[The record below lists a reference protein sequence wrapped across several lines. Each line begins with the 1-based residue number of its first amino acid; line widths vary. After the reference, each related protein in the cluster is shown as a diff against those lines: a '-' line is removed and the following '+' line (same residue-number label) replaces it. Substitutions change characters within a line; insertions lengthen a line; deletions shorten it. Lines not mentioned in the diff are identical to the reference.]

1 MRRWKLLLTPAR
13 ERLAGAAAYS
23 RSRESLKFHQPLLPN
38 SEDKMRI
45 PLLHSRS
52 VSSLTGTLAGVASL
66 SLVLLAHS
74 PSAAAQRLPQTVKP
88 EHYALTLAPDLKTA
102 TFAGQETID
111 VTLAE
116 PMAAITLNAA
126 EITFKSV
133 TTTVAGNTLTA
144 KVTEDKVKQQATLTF
159 PEKLPAGKLT
169 LDIRYTGILNN
180 ELRGFYLSKT
190 AKRNY
195 AVTQFESTDARR
207 AFPSFDEPAF
217 KATFDITLIVDKGDT
232 AISNTNIVK
241 DEPVEGH
248 VAEGEKHAITFAT
261 TPKMSTYLVALLVGD
276 FKCLSGSSDGVPIR
290 ACATPDQVQYAA
302 FALST
307 AEYAL
312 HYYDNYFGIKYPM
325 PKLDMIGIPDFEAG
339 AMENFG
345 AITYRETDFLL
356 DPAHSSVAAQRRVGL
371 VVTHEMAHQW
381 FGDMVTLKW
390 WDNTWLNEGFAT
402 WMENK
407 PLEAWKP
414 EWDMTQ
420 EVAADNQGTLNLD
433 SERTTRTIR
442 AKADTPDEI
451 NEMFDGI
458 SYGKAGAMLLMVENY
473 LGEETFRKGV
483 HEYLAAHLYGNAT
496 AEDFWNTLAKVSGK
510 PVDKIMDSL
519 VSQPGVP
526 ILKFG
531 APTPSNV
538 PVAQERFYM
547 SSTVKPPK
555 SDTAE
560 VWTLPVCLK
569 VPANNDCQVLSAAH
583 QQLPTSTAPFFFAN
597 AEGKGYYRTSYAPAT
612 YQQLLPHVATDLTPE
627 ERISLA
633 GDQWAL
639 LHSGKSTVDA
649 YMSLVAA
656 LRNDQSGEVID
667 AAFGRLYTM
676 DTQIARTP
684 QERAR
689 LAEWVRTTVMPAYTA
704 LGAANPNDSPERLE
718 LRAALFGILGSLGKD
733 PAIIAEARAITAKSL
748 ADPASVEQTL
758 GRVALGIAASNGDE
772 TLFNQLLALSK
783 TATNPQ
789 QRSNALHALYFFH
802 DPVLEEKALAYAASG
817 QVRNQDAPGFFA
829 MELARRDTQDVA
841 WQYMTRNWEK
851 VSAQFTT
858 FGGAGAISGVGG
870 FCSADKINE
879 VTTFFAAHKV
889 AASQRTLAR
898 AKDQIRDCIDLR
910 TAQEPN
916 LKAWLAKQ

>member
-1 MRRWKLLLTPAR
+1 MKQYGFELKETMPRSLRLITLPAIAF
-13 ERLAGAAAYS
+13 LFHLQAA
-23 RSRESLKFHQPLLPN
+23 Q
-38 SEDKMRI
+38 
-45 PLLHSRS
+45 
-52 VSSLTGTLAGVASL
+52 
-66 SLVLLAHS
+66 
-74 PSAAAQRLPQTVKP
+74 AQRLPQTVKP

-102 TFAGQETID
+102 TFTGQETID

-116 PMAAITLNAA
+116 SQQAITLNAA
-126 EITFKSV
+126 EINFKTV
-133 TTTVAGNTLTA
+133 TTTVAGKQLTA
-144 KVTEDKVKQQATLTF
+144 KVTEDKIKQQATLTF

-232 AISNTNIVK
+232 AISNTNIVEDK
-241 DEPVEGH
+241 PTSAD
-248 VAEGEKHAITFAT
+248 KHAITFAT

-276 FKCLSGSSDGVPIR
+276 FQCLSGSSDGVPIR
-290 ACATPDQVQYAA
+290 ACATPDQVQYGA
-302 FALST
+302 FALSV
-307 AEYAL
+307 AEYTL
-312 HYYDNYFGIKYPM
+312 HYYNTYFGIQYPM
-325 PKLDMIGIPDFEAG
+325 PKLDMIALPDFEAG

-356 DPAHSSVAAQRRVGL
+356 DPAHSSVGAERRVGL

-414 EWDMTQ
+414 EWNMTQ

-483 HEYLAAHLYGNAT
+483 HEYLSAHLYSNAT

-526 ILKFG
+526 ILNFG
-531 APTPSNV
+531 TPSGTSV
-538 PVAQERFYM
+538 PVAQQRFFM
-547 SSTVKPPK
+547 SPKVKPTK
-555 SDTAE
+555 SDAAE
-560 VWTLPVCLK
+560 FWTLPVCLK
-569 VPANNDCQVLSAAH
+569 LPGSNACEVLTAAQ
-583 QQLPTSTAPFFFAN
+583 QQLPTPAAPFLFAN
-597 AEGKGYYRTSYAPAT
+597 AEGKGYYRSSYEPAT
-612 YQQLLPHVATDLTPE
+612 YQQLIPHVATDLTPE

-656 LRNDQSGEVID
+656 LRNDQSAEVID
-667 AAFGRLYTM
+667 AAFGNLYTI
-676 DTQIARTP
+676 DARVAQTP

-689 LAEWVRTTVMPAYTA
+689 LADWVRATVMPAYTS
-704 LGAANPNDSPERLE
+704 LGAASPNDTPGRLE
-718 LRAALFGILGSLGKD
+718 LRAALFGLLGNLGKD
-733 PAIIAEARAITAKSL
+733 PDVIREARAITEKSL
-748 ADPASVEQTL
+748 ADPSSVDQTL
-758 GRVALGIAASNGDE
+758 ARVALGIAAANGDE
-772 TLFNQLLALSK
+772 ALFDQLLALSK

-841 WQYMTRNWEK
+841 WQYMTHNWEK

-858 FGGAGAISGVGG
+858 FGGAAAISGVGG
-870 FCSADKINE
+870 FCSADSINQ
-879 VTTFFAAHKV
+879 VTTFFATHKV

-910 TAQEPN
+910 AAQEPN